1 MLYIITEQI
10 IIQLT
15 PTRISMAQRLLS
27 IFLLLLLGGII
38 ASSSVTA
45 QDDSYQPGYID
56 WQVNPVEQ
64 LFVEGMTE
72 GSVVLQRD
80 RPDQTE
86 GGISLD
92 PLFNG
97 DIFTV
102 QSEPVQTGFSQTIS
116 MSVFF
121 SVYLDDNVGPET
133 CFRQQTTSLGT
144 SDASTTLTYTVSI
157 GGQQIYQESVTNI
170 VDEITSGQA
179 MNFSGPQ
186 NEVNIT
192 ANPGDVFTLSL
203 SAVHNCLGSSV
214 MVQWGGGPE
223 PQNSGGIVMI
233 GVLYQPEINMI
244 LDEAKIAHIE
254 FEPLLPWGASDVK
267 EVKWEIWGPLK
278 DYEKISLSNDN
289 KLEDSTSKTMIS
301 RQLSENNS
309 IWTWSG
315 KEVLPRGELNLQ
327 LCVKTVYGDLNSDCH
342 AFGILRFEVTADD
355 RGFLNAKLFLTLSAV
370 IALLAFVGNAFNQ
383 GLLIPIPILSALAV
397 MMLLFVP
404 TAFSQN
410 NLGADASIYE
420 NTRIPNAE
428 LRDQDGNTYTIDDL
442 FDGKDALLIG
452 IGLPASENLIEQAN
466 QFNETIE
473 RHGNDIAVV
482 HILSGL
488 KPMSSDID
496 QMQQNLNV
504 SWPILIDENEQ
515 FAATLPNGVA
525 DSVVVVDKA
534 MHVTY
539 SNTPI
544 AYADDISEAIDEI
557 PSGGSQNLGAYFGL
571 LLGPGLFLFF
581 IALPRE
587 GWTPPDEPLPPG
599 SLWASIIGAG
609 AAGILLVNIP
619 PLIATILPLGSG
631 LLFYLDII
639 MMMWFVE
646 MTFFTAKN
654 GKPFEVTIIAKMI
667 HGLYPKY
674 FQDWRPLEDMERDLL
689 IGIWF
694 GWFGLLAFPALFPQA
709 IGAAFLSG
717 IGGIFRALISLLIIL
732 ALGGLAVLSL
742 RLIAAVGGP
751 ISRLFGRFGAESFTQ
766 FVGWLTLPLAIWVT
780 INAILT
786 SMNVGLL

>member
-1 MLYIITEQI
+1 MANRKISII
-10 IIQLT
+10 
-15 PTRISMAQRLLS
+15 LL
-27 IFLLLLLGGII
+27 ILLIGVI
-38 ASSSVTA
+38 ASSTVTA
-45 QDDSYQPGYID
+45 QEDSYQPGYID
-56 WQVNPVEQ
+56 WEVNPVEQ

-72 GSVVLQRD
+72 SSAVLQRE

-97 DIFTV
+97 DIFTI
-102 QSEPVQTGFSQTIS
+102 QSEPVQTAFSQTIK

-133 CFRQQTTSLGT
+133 CFRQQTTSLQL
-144 SDASTTLTYTVSI
+144 SDATTTLTYTVSL
-157 GGQQIYQESVTNI
+157 GGEQIYQESVTNI

-179 MNFSGPQ
+179 MNFSGPE
-186 NEVNIT
+186 NEMNIT

-223 PQNSGGIVMI
+223 PQNSGGIVMV
-233 GVLYQPEINMI
+233 GVLYQPEIRMI
-244 LDEAKIAHIE
+244 LDESNIAHIE
-254 FEPLLPWGASDVK
+254 FDPLMPWGASDIK
-267 EVKWEIWGPLK
+267 DIKWEIWGPLK
-278 DYEKISLSNDN
+278 DYERRSLSNDN
-289 KLEDSTSKTMIS
+289 KLEDSTGKTLTV
-301 RQLSENNS
+301 RQIGDNES

-315 KEVLPRGELNLQ
+315 KKVLAKGELNLEM
-327 LCVKTVYGDLNSDCH
+327 CVRTIYGDLNNDCH
-342 AFGILRFEVTADD
+342 AFGILRFEVTDED
-355 RGFLNAKLFLTLSAV
+355 TGFLNAKLFLTLSAL

-410 NLGADASIYE
+410 NLGADSAIYE

-428 LRDQDGNTYTIDDL
+428 LFDENGESYAITEL
-442 FDGKDALLIG
+442 FDGRDALVIG
-452 IGLPASENLIEQAN
+452 IGLPASENLIEQSN
-466 QFNETIE
+466 QFNVTLDKYGDNVAII
-473 RHGNDIAVV
+473 HV
-482 HILSGL
+482 LSGMNPL
-488 KPMSSDID
+488 DSDII
-496 QMQQNLNV
+496 QMRQQLNT
-504 SWPILIDENEQ
+504 SWPILIDKDES
-515 FAATLPNGVA
+515 FASTLPDGVS
-525 DSVVVVDKA
+525 DSVVIIDKA
-534 MHVTY
+534 MHVTFSKTPVAY
-539 SNTPI
+539 S
-544 AYADDISEAIDEI
+544 DDISEAIDEI
-557 PSGGSQNLGAYFGL
+557 PAGGSQNLGAYFAL
-571 LLGPGLFLFF
+571 LIGPGLFLFF

-609 AAGILLVNIP
+609 AAGILLVNLP
-619 PLIATILPLGSG
+619 MLIATMLPIGPG

-639 MMMWFVE
+639 MMLWFVE
-646 MTFFTAKN
+646 MAFFTAKN
-654 GKPFEVTIIAKMI
+654 GKPFEAAIIANLI

-709 IGAAFLSG
+709 VGAAFLSG
-717 IGGIFRALISLLIIL
+717 IGGIIRSLISLVLIL
-732 ALGGLAVLSL
+732 VLGGLAVLSL

-766 FVGWLTLPLAIWVT
+766 FVGWLILPLAIWVT
-780 INAILT
+780 INSVLASI
-786 SMNVGLL
+786 NAGLLG

>member
-1 MLYIITEQI
+1 MANR
-10 IIQLT
+10 
-15 PTRISMAQRLLS
+15 RISIILL
-27 IFLLLLLGGII
+27 ILLIGVI
-38 ASSSVTA
+38 ASSTVTA

-56 WQVNPVEQ
+56 WEVNPVEQ

-72 GSVVLQRD
+72 SSAVLQRE

-97 DIFTV
+97 DIFTI
-102 QSEPVQTGFSQTIS
+102 QSEPVQTAFSQTIK

-133 CFRQQTTSLGT
+133 CFRQQTTSLQL
-144 SDASTTLTYTVSI
+144 SDATTTLTYTVSL
-157 GGQQIYQESVTNI
+157 GGEQIYQESVTNI

-179 MNFSGPQ
+179 MNFSGPE
-186 NEVNIT
+186 NEMNIT

-223 PQNSGGIVMI
+223 PQNSGGIVMV
-233 GVLYQPEINMI
+233 GVLYQPEIRMI
-244 LDEAKIAHIE
+244 LDESNIAHIE
-254 FEPLLPWGASDVK
+254 FDPLMPWGASDIK
-267 EVKWEIWGPLK
+267 DIKWEIWGPLK
-278 DYEKISLSNDN
+278 DYERRSLSNDN
-289 KLEDSTSKTMIS
+289 KLEDSTGKTLTV
-301 RQLSENNS
+301 RQIGDNES

-315 KEVLPRGELNLQ
+315 KKVLAKGELNLEM
-327 LCVKTVYGDLNSDCH
+327 CVRTIYGDLNSDCH
-342 AFGILRFEVTADD
+342 AFGILRFEVTDED
-355 RGFLNAKLFLTLSAV
+355 TGFLNAKLFLSLSAL

-410 NLGADASIYE
+410 NLGADSAIYD

-428 LRDQDGNTYTIDDL
+428 LFDENGESYTISEL
-442 FDGKDALLIG
+442 FDGRDALVIG
-452 IGLPASENLIEQAN
+452 IGLPASENLIEQSN
-466 QFNETIE
+466 QFNATLDKYGDNVAII
-473 RHGNDIAVV
+473 HV
-482 HILSGL
+482 LSGMN
-488 KPMSSDID
+488 PMDSDII
-496 QMQQNLNV
+496 QMRQQLNT
-504 SWPILIDENEQ
+504 SWPILIDKDES
-515 FAATLPNGVA
+515 FASTLPDGVS
-525 DSVVVVDKA
+525 DSVVIIDKA
-534 MHVTY
+534 MHVTFSKTPVAY
-539 SNTPI
+539 S
-544 AYADDISEAIDEI
+544 DDISEAIDEI
-557 PSGGSQNLGAYFGL
+557 PAGGSQNLGAYFAL
-571 LLGPGLFLFF
+571 LIGPGLFLFF

-609 AAGILLVNIP
+609 AAGILLVNLP
-619 PLIATILPLGSG
+619 MLIATMLPIGSG

-639 MMMWFVE
+639 MMLWFVE
-646 MTFFTAKN
+646 MAFFTAKN
-654 GKPFEVTIIAKMI
+654 GKPFEAAVIAKLI
-667 HGLYPKY
+667 HRLYPKY

-717 IGGIFRALISLLIIL
+717 FGGIIRSLISLVLIL
-732 ALGGLAVLSL
+732 VLGGLAVLSL

-766 FVGWLTLPLAIWVT
+766 FVGWLILPLAIWVT
-780 INAILT
+780 INSVLASI
-786 SMNVGLL
+786 NAGLLG

>member
-1 MLYIITEQI
+1 MANR
-10 IIQLT
+10 
-15 PTRISMAQRLLS
+15 RISIILL
-27 IFLLLLLGGII
+27 ILLIGVI
-38 ASSSVTA
+38 ASSTVTA

-56 WQVNPVEQ
+56 WEVNPVEQ

-72 GSVVLQRD
+72 SSAVLQRE

-97 DIFTV
+97 DIFTI
-102 QSEPVQTGFSQTIS
+102 QSEPVQTAFSQTIK

-133 CFRQQTTSLGT
+133 CFRQQTTSLQL
-144 SDASTTLTYTVSI
+144 SDATTTLTYTVSL
-157 GGQQIYQESVTNI
+157 GGEQIYQESVTNI

-179 MNFSGPQ
+179 MNFSGAE
-186 NEVNIT
+186 NEMNIT

-223 PQNSGGIVMI
+223 PQNSGGIVMV
-233 GVLYQPEINMI
+233 GVLYQPEIRMI
-244 LDEAKIAHIE
+244 LDESNIAHIE
-254 FEPLLPWGASDVK
+254 FDPLMPWGASDIK
-267 EVKWEIWGPLK
+267 DIKWEIWGPLK
-278 DYEKISLSNDN
+278 DYERRSLSNDN
-289 KLEDSTSKTMIS
+289 KLEDSTGKTLTI
-301 RQLSENNS
+301 RQIGDNES

-315 KEVLPRGELNLQ
+315 KKVLAKGELNLEM
-327 LCVKTVYGDLNSDCH
+327 CVRTIYGDLNSDCH
-342 AFGILRFEVTADD
+342 AFGILRFEVTDED
-355 RGFLNAKLFLTLSAV
+355 TGFLNAKLFLSLSAL

-404 TAFSQN
+404 TAFCQN
-410 NLGADASIYE
+410 NLGADSAIYE

-428 LRDQDGNTYTIDDL
+428 LFDENGESYTITEL
-442 FDGKDALLIG
+442 FDGRDALVIG
-452 IGLPASENLIEQAN
+452 IGLPASENLIEQSN
-466 QFNETIE
+466 QFNVTLDKYGDNVAII
-473 RHGNDIAVV
+473 HV
-482 HILSGL
+482 LSGMN
-488 KPMSSDID
+488 PMDSDII
-496 QMQQNLNV
+496 QMRQQLNT
-504 SWPILIDENEQ
+504 SWPILIDKDES
-515 FAATLPNGVA
+515 FASTLPDGVS
-525 DSVVVVDKA
+525 DSVVIIDKA
-534 MHVTY
+534 MHVTFSKTPVAY
-539 SNTPI
+539 S
-544 AYADDISEAIDEI
+544 DDISEAIDEI
-557 PSGGSQNLGAYFGL
+557 PAGGSQNLGAYFAL
-571 LLGPGLFLFF
+571 LIGPGLFLFF

-609 AAGILLVNIP
+609 AAGILLVNLP
-619 PLIATILPLGSG
+619 MLIATMLPIGSG

-639 MMMWFVE
+639 MMLWFVE
-646 MTFFTAKN
+646 MAFFTAKN
-654 GKPFEVTIIAKMI
+654 GKPFEAAIIAKLI

-709 IGAAFLSG
+709 VGAAFLSG
-717 IGGIFRALISLLIIL
+717 FGGIIRSLISLVLIL
-732 ALGGLAVLSL
+732 VLGGLAVLSL

-766 FVGWLTLPLAIWVT
+766 FVGWLILPLAIWVT
-780 INAILT
+780 INSVLASI
-786 SMNVGLL
+786 NAGLLG

>member
-1 MLYIITEQI
+1 MANR
-10 IIQLT
+10 
-15 PTRISMAQRLLS
+15 RISIILL
-27 IFLLLLLGGII
+27 ILLVGVI
-38 ASSSVTA
+38 ASSTVTA
-45 QDDSYQPGYID
+45 KDDSYQPGYID
-56 WQVNPVEQ
+56 WEVNPVEQ
-64 LFVEGMTE
+64 LFVEGMVE
-72 GSVVLQRD
+72 SSAVLQRE

-97 DIFTV
+97 EIFTI
-102 QSEPVQTGFSQTIS
+102 QSEPVQTGFSQTIK

-133 CFRQQTTSLGT
+133 CFRQQTSTLQQ
-144 SDASTTLTYTVSI
+144 SDATTTLTYTVSL

-179 MNFSGPQ
+179 MNFSGPE
-186 NEVNIT
+186 NEMNIT

-223 PQNSGGIVMI
+223 PQNSGGIVMV
-233 GVLYQPEINMI
+233 GVLYQPEIRMI
-244 LDEAKIAHIE
+244 LDESNIAHIE
-254 FEPLLPWGASDVK
+254 FDPLMPWGASDIK
-267 EVKWEIWGPLK
+267 DIKWEIWGPLK
-278 DYEKISLSNDN
+278 DYERRSLSNDN
-289 KLEDSTSKTMIS
+289 KLEDSTGKTLTIRQIS
-301 RQLSENNS
+301 DNES

-315 KEVLPRGELNLQ
+315 KKVLANGELNLEM
-327 LCVKTVYGDLNSDCH
+327 CVRTIYGDLNSECH
-342 AFGILRFEVTADD
+342 ALGILRFEVTEEDD
-355 RGFLNAKLFLTLSAV
+355 GFLNAKLFLSLSAL

-410 NLGADASIYE
+410 NLGADSAIYE

-428 LRDQDGNTYTIDDL
+428 LYDENGESYTITEL
-442 FDGKDALLIG
+442 FDGRDALVVG
-452 IGLPASENLIEQAN
+452 IGLPASENLIEQSN
-466 QFNETIE
+466 QFNVTLDKYSDNVAII
-473 RHGNDIAVV
+473 HV
-482 HILSGL
+482 LSGMN
-488 KPMSSDID
+488 PMDSDII
-496 QMQQNLNV
+496 QMRQQLNT
-504 SWPILIDENEQ
+504 SWPILIDKDEQ
-515 FAATLPNGVA
+515 FASTLPDGVS
-525 DSVVVVDKA
+525 DSVVIIDKA
-534 MHVTY
+534 MHVTFSKTPVAY
-539 SNTPI
+539 S
-544 AYADDISEAIDEI
+544 DDISEAIDEI
-557 PSGGSQNLGAYFGL
+557 PAGGSQNLGAYFAL
-571 LLGPGLFLFF
+571 LIGPGLFLFF

-609 AAGILLVNIP
+609 AAGILLVNLP
-619 PLIATILPLGSG
+619 MLIATMLPIGSG

-639 MMMWFVE
+639 MMLWFVE
-646 MTFFTAKN
+646 MAFFTAKN
-654 GKPFEVTIIAKMI
+654 GKPLEAVIIAKVI

-709 IGAAFLSG
+709 VGAAFLSG
-717 IGGIFRALISLLIIL
+717 IGGIIRSLISLVLIL
-732 ALGGLAVLSL
+732 LLGGLAVLSL

-766 FVGWLTLPLAIWVT
+766 FVGWLILPLAIWVT
-780 INAILT
+780 INSVLASI
-786 SMNVGLL
+786 NVGLLG

>member
-1 MLYIITEQI
+1 MANR
-10 IIQLT
+10 
-15 PTRISMAQRLLS
+15 RISIILL
-27 IFLLLLLGGII
+27 ILLIGVI
-38 ASSSVTA
+38 ASSTVTA

-56 WQVNPVEQ
+56 WEVNPVEQ

-72 GSVVLQRD
+72 SSAVLQRE

-97 DIFTV
+97 DIFTI
-102 QSEPVQTGFSQTIS
+102 QSEPVQTAFSQTIK

-133 CFRQQTTSLGT
+133 CFRQQTTSLQF
-144 SDASTTLTYTVSI
+144 SDATTTLTYTVSL
-157 GGQQIYQESVTNI
+157 GGEQIYQESVTNI

-179 MNFSGPQ
+179 MNFSGAE
-186 NEVNIT
+186 NEMNIT

-223 PQNSGGIVMI
+223 PQNSGGIIMV
-233 GVLYQPEINMI
+233 GVLYQPEIRMI
-244 LDEAKIAHIE
+244 LDESNIAHIE
-254 FEPLLPWGASDVK
+254 FDPLMPWGASDIK
-267 EVKWEIWGPLK
+267 DIKWEIWGPLK
-278 DYEKISLSNDN
+278 DYERRSLSNDN
-289 KLEDSTSKTMIS
+289 KLEDSTGKTLTI
-301 RQLSENNS
+301 RQIGDNES

-315 KEVLPRGELNLQ
+315 KKVLAKGELNLEM
-327 LCVKTVYGDLNSDCH
+327 CVRTIYGDLNSDCH
-342 AFGILRFEVTADD
+342 AFGILRFEVTDED
-355 RGFLNAKLFLTLSAV
+355 TGFLNAKLFLSLSAL

-410 NLGADASIYE
+410 NLGADSAIYE

-428 LRDQDGNTYTIDDL
+428 LFDENGDSYTITEL
-442 FDGKDALLIG
+442 FDGRDALVIG
-452 IGLPASENLIEQAN
+452 IGLPASENLIEQSN
-466 QFNETIE
+466 QFNVTLDKYGDNVAII
-473 RHGNDIAVV
+473 HV
-482 HILSGL
+482 LSGMN
-488 KPMSSDID
+488 PMDSDII
-496 QMQQNLNV
+496 QMRQQLNT
-504 SWPILIDENEQ
+504 SWPILIDKDES
-515 FAATLPNGVA
+515 FASTLPDGVS
-525 DSVVVVDKA
+525 DSVVIIDKA
-534 MHVTY
+534 MHVTFSKTPVAY
-539 SNTPI
+539 S
-544 AYADDISEAIDEI
+544 DDISEAIDEI
-557 PSGGSQNLGAYFGL
+557 PAGGSQNLGAYFAL
-571 LLGPGLFLFF
+571 LIGPGLFLFF

-609 AAGILLVNIP
+609 AAGILLVNLP
-619 PLIATILPLGSG
+619 MLIATMLPIGSG

-639 MMMWFVE
+639 MMLWFVE
-646 MTFFTAKN
+646 MAFFTAKN
-654 GKPFEVTIIAKMI
+654 GKPFEAAIIARLI

-709 IGAAFLSG
+709 VGAAFLSG
-717 IGGIFRALISLLIIL
+717 FGGIIRSLISLVLIL
-732 ALGGLAVLSL
+732 VLGGLAVLSL

-766 FVGWLTLPLAIWVT
+766 FVGWLILPLAIWVT
-780 INAILT
+780 INSVLASI
-786 SMNVGLL
+786 NAGLLG

>member
-1 MLYIITEQI
+1 MANR
-10 IIQLT
+10 
-15 PTRISMAQRLLS
+15 RISIILLV
-27 IFLLLLLGGII
+27 LLVGVV
-38 ASSSVTA
+38 ASSAVTA
-45 QDDSYQPGYID
+45 QDDSYGPGYID
-56 WQVNPVEQ
+56 WEVNPVEQ

-72 GSVVLQRD
+72 TSAVLQRE

-97 DIFTV
+97 DIFTI
-102 QSEPVQTGFSQTIS
+102 QSEPVKTAFSQTIK

-133 CFRQQTTSLGT
+133 CFRQQTTSLQL
-144 SDASTTLTYTVSI
+144 SDASTTLTYTVSL
-157 GGQQIYQESVTNI
+157 GGEQIYQESVTNI

-179 MNFSGPQ
+179 MNFSGPE
-186 NEVNIT
+186 NEMNIT

-223 PQNSGGIVMI
+223 TQNSGGIVMV
-233 GVLYQPEINMI
+233 GVLYQPEIRMI
-244 LDEAKIAHIE
+244 LDESNIAHIE
-254 FEPLLPWGASDVK
+254 FDPLMPWGASDIK
-267 EVKWEIWGPLK
+267 DIKWEIWGPLK

-289 KLEDSTSKTMIS
+289 KLEDSTGKTLTVREIGD
-301 RQLSENNS
+301 NDS

-315 KEVLPRGELNLQ
+315 KKVLTKGELNLEM
-327 LCVKTVYGDLNSDCH
+327 CVRTIYGDLNSECH
-342 AFGILRFEVTADD
+342 AFGILRFEVTDED
-355 RGFLNAKLFLTLSAV
+355 RGFLNAKLFLTISAI
-370 IALLAFVGNAFNQ
+370 IALLAFIGNAFNQ

-410 NLGADASIYE
+410 NLGADSAIYE

-428 LRDQDGNTYTIDDL
+428 LFDENGESYTITEL
-442 FDGKDALLIG
+442 FDGRDALVVG
-452 IGLPASENLIEQAN
+452 IGLPASENLIEQSN
-466 QFNETIE
+466 QFNVTLDKYGDDVAI
-473 RHGNDIAVV
+473 I
-482 HILSGL
+482 HILSGMN
-488 KPMSSDID
+488 PMNSDII
-496 QMQQNLNV
+496 QMRQQLNI
-504 SWPILIDENEQ
+504 SWPILIDKDEQ
-515 FAATLPNGVA
+515 FASTLPDGVS
-525 DSVVVVDKA
+525 DSVVIIDEA

-539 SNTPI
+539 SKTPV
-544 AYADDISEAIDEI
+544 AYSDDISEAIDEI
-557 PSGGSQNLGAYFGL
+557 PAGGSQNLGAYFAL
-571 LLGPGLFLFF
+571 LIGPGLFLFF

-609 AAGILLVNIP
+609 AAGILLVNLPI
-619 PLIATILPLGSG
+619 LIATILPIGAG
-631 LLFYLDII
+631 LLFYMDII
-639 MMMWFVE
+639 MMLWFVE
-646 MTFFTAKN
+646 MAFFTAKN
-654 GKPFEVTIIAKMI
+654 GKPFEAALLAKLI

-709 IGAAFLSG
+709 VGAAFLSG
-717 IGGIFRALISLLIIL
+717 FGGIIRSVISLVLILI
-732 ALGGLAVLSL
+732 LGGLSVLSL

-766 FVGWLTLPLAIWVT
+766 FVGWLILPLAIWVT
-780 INAILT
+780 INSVLASI
-786 SMNVGLL
+786 NAGLL

>member
-1 MLYIITEQI
+1 MANR
-10 IIQLT
+10 
-15 PTRISMAQRLLS
+15 RISIILL
-27 IFLLLLLGGII
+27 ILLIGVI
-38 ASSSVTA
+38 ASSTVTA

-56 WQVNPVEQ
+56 WEVNPVEQ

-72 GSVVLQRD
+72 SSAVLQRE

-97 DIFTV
+97 DIFTI
-102 QSEPVQTGFSQTIS
+102 QSEPVQTAFSQTIK

-133 CFRQQTTSLGT
+133 CFRQQTTSLQL
-144 SDASTTLTYTVSI
+144 SDATTTLTYTVSL
-157 GGQQIYQESVTNI
+157 GGEQIYQESVTNI

-179 MNFSGPQ
+179 MNFSGAE
-186 NEVNIT
+186 NEMNIT

-223 PQNSGGIVMI
+223 PQNSGGIVMV
-233 GVLYQPEINMI
+233 GVLYQPEIRMI
-244 LDEAKIAHIE
+244 LDESNIAHIE
-254 FEPLLPWGASDVK
+254 FDPLMPWGASDIK
-267 EVKWEIWGPLK
+267 DIKWEIWGPLK
-278 DYEKISLSNDN
+278 DYERRSLSNDN
-289 KLEDSTSKTMIS
+289 KLEDSTGKTLTI
-301 RQLSENNS
+301 RQIGDNES

-315 KEVLPRGELNLQ
+315 KKVLAKGELNLEM
-327 LCVKTVYGDLNSDCH
+327 CVRTIYGDLNSDCH
-342 AFGILRFEVTADD
+342 AFGILRFEVTDED
-355 RGFLNAKLFLTLSAV
+355 TGFLNAKLFLSLSAL

-410 NLGADASIYE
+410 NLGADSAIYE

-428 LRDQDGNTYTIDDL
+428 LFDENGESYTITEL
-442 FDGKDALLIG
+442 FDGKDALVIG
-452 IGLPASENLIEQAN
+452 IGLPASENLIEQSN
-466 QFNETIE
+466 QFNVTLDKYGDNVAII
-473 RHGNDIAVV
+473 HV
-482 HILSGL
+482 LSGMN
-488 KPMSSDID
+488 PMDSDII
-496 QMQQNLNV
+496 QMRQQLNT
-504 SWPILIDENEQ
+504 SWPILIDKDES
-515 FAATLPNGVA
+515 FASTLPDGVS
-525 DSVVVVDKA
+525 DSVVIIDKA
-534 MHVTY
+534 MHVTFSKTPVAY
-539 SNTPI
+539 S
-544 AYADDISEAIDEI
+544 DDISEAIDEI
-557 PSGGSQNLGAYFGL
+557 PAGGSQNLGAYFAL
-571 LLGPGLFLFF
+571 LIGPGLFLFF

-609 AAGILLVNIP
+609 AAGILLVNLP
-619 PLIATILPLGSG
+619 MLIATMLPIGSG

-639 MMMWFVE
+639 MMLWFVE
-646 MTFFTAKN
+646 MAFFTAKN
-654 GKPFEVTIIAKMI
+654 GKPFEVAIIAKLI

-709 IGAAFLSG
+709 VGAAFLSG
-717 IGGIFRALISLLIIL
+717 FGGIIRSLISLVLIL
-732 ALGGLAVLSL
+732 VLGGLAVLSL

-766 FVGWLTLPLAIWVT
+766 FVGWLILPLAIWVT
-780 INAILT
+780 INSILA
-786 SMNVGLL
+786 SVNAGLLG

>member
-1 MLYIITEQI
+1 MANR
-10 IIQLT
+10 
-15 PTRISMAQRLLS
+15 RISIILL
-27 IFLLLLLGGII
+27 ILLIGVI
-38 ASSSVTA
+38 ASSTVTA

-56 WQVNPVEQ
+56 WEVNPVEQ

-72 GSVVLQRD
+72 SSAVLQRE

-97 DIFTV
+97 DIFTI
-102 QSEPVQTGFSQTIS
+102 QSEPVQTAFSQTIK

-133 CFRQQTTSLGT
+133 CFRQQTTSLQL
-144 SDASTTLTYTVSI
+144 SDATTTLTYTVSL
-157 GGQQIYQESVTNI
+157 GGEQIYQESVTNI

-179 MNFSGPQ
+179 MNFSGAE
-186 NEVNIT
+186 NEMNIT

-223 PQNSGGIVMI
+223 PQNSGGIVMV
-233 GVLYQPEINMI
+233 GVLYQPEIRMI
-244 LDEAKIAHIE
+244 LDESNIAHIE
-254 FEPLLPWGASDVK
+254 FDPLMPWGASDIK
-267 EVKWEIWGPLK
+267 DIKWEIWGPLK
-278 DYEKISLSNDN
+278 DYERRSLSNDN
-289 KLEDSTSKTMIS
+289 KLEDSTGKTLTI
-301 RQLSENNS
+301 RQIGDNES

-315 KEVLPRGELNLQ
+315 KKVLAKGELNLEM
-327 LCVKTVYGDLNSDCH
+327 CVRTIYGDLNSDCH
-342 AFGILRFEVTADD
+342 AFGILRFEVTDED
-355 RGFLNAKLFLTLSAV
+355 TGFLNAKLFLSLSAL

-410 NLGADASIYE
+410 NLGADSAIYE

-428 LRDQDGNTYTIDDL
+428 LFDENGESYTITEL
-442 FDGKDALLIG
+442 FDGKDALVIG
-452 IGLPASENLIEQAN
+452 IGLPASENLIEQSN
-466 QFNETIE
+466 QFNVTLDKYGDNVAII
-473 RHGNDIAVV
+473 HV
-482 HILSGL
+482 LSGMN
-488 KPMSSDID
+488 PMDSDII
-496 QMQQNLNV
+496 QMRQQLNT
-504 SWPILIDENEQ
+504 SWPILSDKDES
-515 FAATLPNGVA
+515 FASTLPDGVS
-525 DSVVVVDKA
+525 DSVVIIDKA
-534 MHVTY
+534 MHVTFSKTPVAY
-539 SNTPI
+539 S
-544 AYADDISEAIDEI
+544 DDISEAIDEI
-557 PSGGSQNLGAYFGL
+557 PAGGSQNLGAYFAL
-571 LLGPGLFLFF
+571 LIGPGLFLFF

-609 AAGILLVNIP
+609 AAGILLVNLP
-619 PLIATILPLGSG
+619 MLIATMLPIGSG

-639 MMMWFVE
+639 MMLWFVE
-646 MTFFTAKN
+646 MAFFTAKN
-654 GKPFEVTIIAKMI
+654 GKPFEAAIIAKLI

-709 IGAAFLSG
+709 VGAAFLSG
-717 IGGIFRALISLLIIL
+717 FGGIIRSLISLVLIL
-732 ALGGLAVLSL
+732 VLGGLAVLSL

-766 FVGWLTLPLAIWVT
+766 FVGWLILPLAIWVT
-780 INAILT
+780 INSVLASI
-786 SMNVGLL
+786 NAGLLG

>member
-1 MLYIITEQI
+1 MAN
-10 IIQLT
+10 
-15 PTRISMAQRLLS
+15 RGISIVLL
-27 IFLLLLLGGII
+27 ILLIGVI
-38 ASSSVTA
+38 ASSTVEA
-45 QDDSYQPGYID
+45 QDDSYKPGYID
-56 WQVNPVEQ
+56 WQVKPVEQ

-72 GSVVLQRD
+72 DTAVLQRE

-97 DIFTV
+97 DIFTI
-102 QSEPVQTGFSQTIS
+102 QSEPVQTAFSQAVK

-144 SDASTTLTYTVSI
+144 SDASTTLAYTVSL
-157 GGQQIYQESVTNI
+157 GGEQIYQESVTYV

-179 MNFSGPQ
+179 INFSGAE
-186 NEVNIT
+186 NEINIT
-192 ANPGDVFTLSL
+192 ANKGDVFTLSM
-203 SAVHNCLGSSV
+203 SAVHNCIGSSV

-223 PQNSGGIVMI
+223 SQNSGGIIME
-233 GVLYQPEINMI
+233 GVLYQPEMRMI
-244 LDEAKIAHIE
+244 LDEANIAHIE
-254 FEPLLPWGASDVK
+254 FEPLMPWGESDIK
-267 EVKWEIWGPLK
+267 EIKWEIWGPLK

-289 KLEDSTSKTMIS
+289 KMEDSTGKTLTVRDIGDN
-301 RQLSENNS
+301 QS

-315 KEVLPRGELNLQ
+315 KKVLTNGEANLQ
-327 LCVKTVYGDLNSDCH
+327 MCVRTVYGDLNSECH
-342 AFGILRFEVTADD
+342 AFGILRFEVVAEDS
-355 RGFLNAKLFLTLSAV
+355 GFLNAKLFLTLSAF

-410 NLGADASIYE
+410 NLGADAAIYE

-428 LRDQDGNTYTIDDL
+428 LYDENGESVSVTDL
-442 FDGKDALLIG
+442 FDGKDALIIG
-452 IGLPASENLIEQAN
+452 VGLPASENLIEQSN
-466 QFNETIE
+466 QFNETLD
-473 RHGNDIAVV
+473 RYGGDVAVIHV
-482 HILSGL
+482 LSGL
-488 KPMSSDID
+488 EPMASDIT
-496 QMQQNLNV
+496 QMRQQLNT
-504 SWPILIDENEQ
+504 SWPILIDNNEQ
-515 FAATLPNGVA
+515 FASSLPDGVS
-525 DSVVVVDKA
+525 DSVVIVDKA

-539 SNTPI
+539 SKTPV
-544 AYADDISEAIDEI
+544 AYADDIIEAIEEI
-557 PSGGSQNLGAYFGL
+557 PSGGSQNLGAYFSL
-571 LLGPGLFLFF
+571 LIGPGLFLFF

-619 PLIATILPLGSG
+619 TLIATMLPIGSG
-631 LLFYLDII
+631 ILFYLDII
-639 MMMWFVE
+639 MMLWFVE
-646 MTFFTAKN
+646 MAFFTAKN
-654 GKPFEVTIIAKMI
+654 GKPYEATIIAKMI

-694 GWFGLLAFPALFPQA
+694 GWFGILAFPALFPQA
-709 IGAAFLSG
+709 VGAAFLSG
-717 IGGIFRALISLLIIL
+717 FGGIIRSMLSLVLIL

-742 RLIAAVGGP
+742 RIIAAVGGP

-766 FVGWLTLPLAIWVT
+766 FVGWLILPLAIWVT
-780 INAILT
+780 INSILT
-786 SMNVGLL
+786 SLSV

>member
-1 MLYIITEQI
+1 MANRAISII
-10 IIQLT
+10 
-15 PTRISMAQRLLS
+15 LL
-27 IFLLLLLGGII
+27 ILLAGVI
-38 ASSSVTA
+38 AASTVSA
-45 QDDSYQPGYID
+45 QDDSYKPGYID
-56 WQVNPVEQ
+56 WEVNPVEQ

-72 GSVVLQRD
+72 TSAVLQRE

-97 DIFTV
+97 EIFTI
-102 QSEPVQTGFSQTIS
+102 QSQPVQTGFSQTVK
-116 MSVFF
+116 MTVFF

-133 CFRQQTTSLGT
+133 CFRQQTTSLQL
-144 SDASTTLTYTVSI
+144 SDATTTLTYTVSL
-157 GGQQIYQESVTNI
+157 GGEQIYQESVTEI

-179 MNFSGPQ
+179 MNFSGAE
-186 NEVNIT
+186 NEINIT

-203 SAVHNCLGSSV
+203 SGVHNCLGSSV

-223 PQNSGGIVMI
+223 PQNSGGIIMI
-233 GVLYQPEINMI
+233 GTLYQPEMRMI
-244 LDEAKIAHIE
+244 LDEANIAHIE
-254 FEPLLPWGASDVK
+254 FEPLMPWGATDIRDI
-267 EVKWEIWGPLK
+267 KWEIWGPLK
-278 DYEKISLSNDN
+278 DFEKISLSNDN
-289 KLEDSTSKTMIS
+289 KLEDSTGKTLTV
-301 RQLSENNS
+301 RQLNDNDS

-315 KEVLPRGELNLQ
+315 KKVLTNGELNLQ
-327 LCVKTVYGDLNSDCH
+327 MCVRTVYGDLNSECH

-355 RGFLNAKLFLTLSAV
+355 SGFLSAKIFLTLSAL

-410 NLGADASIYE
+410 NLGADAAIYD
-420 NTRIPNAE
+420 NTRVPNAE
-428 LRDQDGNTYTIDDL
+428 LFDENGESVTITDL
-442 FDGKDALLIG
+442 FDGRDAMIIG
-452 IGLPASENLIEQAN
+452 VGLPASENLIEQSN
-466 QFNETIE
+466 QFNETID
-473 RHGNDIAVV
+473 RYGDDIAVIHV
-482 HILSGL
+482 LSGME
-488 KPMSSDID
+488 PMSSDIV
-496 QMQQNLNV
+496 QMRQQLNT
-504 SWPILIDENEQ
+504 SWPILIDKNEQ
-515 FAATLPNGVA
+515 FASTLPDGVS
-525 DSVVVVDKA
+525 DSVVIIDKA

-539 SNTPI
+539 SKTPV

-557 PSGGSQNLGAYFGL
+557 PAGGPQNLGAYFAL
-571 LLGPGLFLFF
+571 LVGPGLFLFF

-619 PLIATILPLGSG
+619 VLIATILPLGTG
-631 LLFYLDII
+631 LLFYLDIV
-639 MMMWFVE
+639 MMLWFVE
-646 MTFFTAKN
+646 MAFFTAKN
-654 GKPFEVTIIAKMI
+654 GKPFEAALLGKVI

-694 GWFGLLAFPALFPQA
+694 GWFGMLAFPALFPQA
-709 IGAAFLSG
+709 IGAAVLSG
-717 IGGIFRALISLLIIL
+717 IGGILRSVLSLVLIL

-742 RLIAAVGGP
+742 RIIAAGGGP

>member
-1 MLYIITEQI
+1 MANRKISII
-10 IIQLT
+10 
-15 PTRISMAQRLLS
+15 LL
-27 IFLLLLLGGII
+27 ILLIGVI
-38 ASSSVTA
+38 ASSTVTA

-56 WQVNPVEQ
+56 WEVNPVEQ

-72 GSVVLQRD
+72 SSAVLQRE

-97 DIFTV
+97 DIFTI
-102 QSEPVQTGFSQTIS
+102 QSEPVQTAFSQTIK

-133 CFRQQTTSLGT
+133 CFRQQTTSLQL
-144 SDASTTLTYTVSI
+144 SDATTTLTYTVSL
-157 GGQQIYQESVTNI
+157 GGEQIYQESVTNI

-179 MNFSGPQ
+179 MNFSGPE
-186 NEVNIT
+186 NEMNIT

-223 PQNSGGIVMI
+223 PQNSGGIVMV
-233 GVLYQPEINMI
+233 GVLYQPEIRMI
-244 LDEAKIAHIE
+244 LDESNIAHIE
-254 FEPLLPWGASDVK
+254 FDPLMPWGASDIK
-267 EVKWEIWGPLK
+267 DIKWEIWGPLK
-278 DYEKISLSNDN
+278 DYERRSLSNDN
-289 KLEDSTSKTMIS
+289 KLEDSTGKTLTV
-301 RQLSENNS
+301 RQIGDNES

-315 KEVLPRGELNLQ
+315 KKVLAKGELNLEM
-327 LCVKTVYGDLNSDCH
+327 CVRTIYGDLNNDCH
-342 AFGILRFEVTADD
+342 AFGILRFEVTDED
-355 RGFLNAKLFLTLSAV
+355 TGFLNAKLFLTLSAL

-410 NLGADASIYE
+410 NLGADSAIYE

-428 LRDQDGNTYTIDDL
+428 LFDENGESYAITEL
-442 FDGKDALLIG
+442 FDGRDALVIG
-452 IGLPASENLIEQAN
+452 IGLPASENLIEQSN
-466 QFNETIE
+466 QFNVTLDKYGDNVAII
-473 RHGNDIAVV
+473 HV
-482 HILSGL
+482 LSGMNPL
-488 KPMSSDID
+488 DSDII
-496 QMQQNLNV
+496 QMRQQLNT
-504 SWPILIDENEQ
+504 SWPILIDKDES
-515 FAATLPNGVA
+515 FASTLPDGVS
-525 DSVVVVDKA
+525 DSVVIIDKA
-534 MHVTY
+534 MHVTFSKTPVAY
-539 SNTPI
+539 S
-544 AYADDISEAIDEI
+544 DDISEAIDEI
-557 PSGGSQNLGAYFGL
+557 PAGGSQNLGAYFAL
-571 LLGPGLFLFF
+571 LIGPGLFLFF

-609 AAGILLVNIP
+609 AAGILLVNLP
-619 PLIATILPLGSG
+619 MLIATMLPIGPG

-639 MMMWFVE
+639 MMLWFVE
-646 MTFFTAKN
+646 MAFFTAKN
-654 GKPFEVTIIAKMI
+654 GKPFEAAIIANLI

-709 IGAAFLSG
+709 VGAAFLSG
-717 IGGIFRALISLLIIL
+717 IGGIIRSLISLVLIL
-732 ALGGLAVLSL
+732 VLGGLAVLSL

-766 FVGWLTLPLAIWVT
+766 FVGWLILPLAIWVT
-780 INAILT
+780 INSVLASI
-786 SMNVGLL
+786 NAGLLG

>member
-1 MLYIITEQI
+1 MANR
-10 IIQLT
+10 
-15 PTRISMAQRLLS
+15 RISIILL
-27 IFLLLLLGGII
+27 ILLIGVI
-38 ASSSVTA
+38 ASSTVTA

-56 WQVNPVEQ
+56 WEVNPVEQ

-72 GSVVLQRD
+72 SSAILQRE

-97 DIFTV
+97 DIFTI
-102 QSEPVQTGFSQTIS
+102 QSEPVQTAFSQTIK

-133 CFRQQTTSLGT
+133 CFRQQTTSLQL
-144 SDASTTLTYTVSI
+144 SDATTTLTYTVSL
-157 GGQQIYQESVTNI
+157 GGEQIYQESVTNI

-179 MNFSGPQ
+179 MNFSGPE
-186 NEVNIT
+186 NEMNIT

-223 PQNSGGIVMI
+223 SQNSGGIVMV
-233 GVLYQPEINMI
+233 GVLYQPEIRMI
-244 LDEAKIAHIE
+244 LDESNIAHIE
-254 FEPLLPWGASDVK
+254 FDPLMPWGASDIK
-267 EVKWEIWGPLK
+267 DIKWEIWGPLK
-278 DYEKISLSNDN
+278 DYERRSLSNDN
-289 KLEDSTSKTMIS
+289 KLEDSTGKTLTI
-301 RQLSENNS
+301 RQIGDNES

-315 KEVLPRGELNLQ
+315 KKVLAKGELNLEM
-327 LCVKTVYGDLNSDCH
+327 CVRTIYGDLNSDCH
-342 AFGILRFEVTADD
+342 AFGILRFEVTDED
-355 RGFLNAKLFLTLSAV
+355 TGFLNAKLFLSLSAL

-410 NLGADASIYE
+410 NLGADSAIYE

-428 LRDQDGNTYTIDDL
+428 LFDENGQSYTITEL
-442 FDGKDALLIG
+442 FDGKDALVIG
-452 IGLPASENLIEQAN
+452 IGLPASENLIEQSN
-466 QFNETIE
+466 QFNVTLDKYGDNVAII
-473 RHGNDIAVV
+473 HV
-482 HILSGL
+482 LSGMN
-488 KPMSSDID
+488 PMDSDII
-496 QMQQNLNV
+496 QMRQQLNT
-504 SWPILIDENEQ
+504 SWPILIDKDES
-515 FAATLPNGVA
+515 FASTLPDGVS
-525 DSVVVVDKA
+525 DSVVIIDKA
-534 MHVTY
+534 MHVTFSKTPVAY
-539 SNTPI
+539 S
-544 AYADDISEAIDEI
+544 DDISEAIDEI
-557 PSGGSQNLGAYFGL
+557 PAGGSQNLGAYFAL
-571 LLGPGLFLFF
+571 LIGPGLFLFF

-609 AAGILLVNIP
+609 AAGILLVNLP
-619 PLIATILPLGSG
+619 MLIATMLPIGSG

-639 MMMWFVE
+639 MMLWFVE
-646 MTFFTAKN
+646 MAFFTAKN
-654 GKPFEVTIIAKMI
+654 GKPFEAAIIAKLI

-709 IGAAFLSG
+709 VGAAFLSG
-717 IGGIFRALISLLIIL
+717 FGGMIRSLISFVLIL
-732 ALGGLAVLSL
+732 VLGGLAVLSL

-766 FVGWLTLPLAIWVT
+766 FVGWLILPLAIWVT
-780 INAILT
+780 VNSVLASINA
-786 SMNVGLL
+786 GLLG